1 MRRGERCEKPRRS
14 TKPMPLAEDVRPGDA
29 ESSCVLSTHDQR
41 IPAARPAPAK
51 MVPPAG
57 ARKAYTLQTRPP
69 SAPQASRVARR
80 SLSAACGCAL
90 PESDK
95 AKATAGGTEKVCE
108 PRTRSGWTHAR
119 RSMTHL
125 VLRFLGSLVLH
136 AFTFEVVGSVVLA
149 AVLAGANPPPA
160 VGAHVGI
167 KL

>member
-1 MRRGERCEKPRRS
+1 MGSAARNLADRRNPC
-14 TKPMPLAEDVRPGDA
+14 PLRKMFGQGTQRAHVCRH
-29 ESSCVLSTHDQR
+29 VHDQR

-95 AKATAGGTEKVCE
+95 AKSTAGGTEKVCE
-108 PRTRSGWTHAR
+108 PRTRLDWTHAHR
-119 RSMTHL
+119 PMTHL